1 MGYFS
6 FFTWIDYIQHLIFRW
21 GTPFHRFYY
30 SDLVLV
36 WRLDK
41 LSFSATVAFFWEGCG
56 VGGWGQRKRQK
67 KLSNKVFSTL
77 LFLSQSL
84 KFYGPFQFLCSF
96 YLFLTIFN
104 LEFFKQDL
112 CFYNVYIVN
121 VCIFPVNGGVAIVTF
136 LSREQIS
143 YRNY

>member
-41 LSFSATVAFFWEGCG
+41 LSFSATVAFFGEGCG
-56 VGGWGQRKRQK
+56 GGGWGQRKRQK

-104 LEFFKQDL
+104 LEF
-112 CFYNVYIVN
+112 
-121 VCIFPVNGGVAIVTF
+121 
-136 LSREQIS
+136 LSRTYVFIM
-143 YRNY
+143 YILLMYVFFPLMVV

>member
-41 LSFSATVAFFWEGCG
+41 LSFSATVAFFWGGCG
-56 VGGWGQRKRQK
+56 GGGWGRRKRQK

-104 LEFFKQDL
+104 LEF
-112 CFYNVYIVN
+112 
-121 VCIFPVNGGVAIVTF
+121 
-136 LSREQIS
+136 LSRTYVFIM
-143 YRNY
+143 YILLMYVFFPLMVV